1 MASPS
6 ASSQGRVATGDQAPR
21 PLPRLLAIGLL
32 ALAAIGLAAPLLV
45 LVLPFPVAVAFGG
58 LGAFLAGVVM
68 AMRLRSGAF
77 VALGLVGLFGFIGV
91 AAEAALWFR
100 LGGAVD
106 ARLESVAA
114 APSFPDASRLA
125 FPEAIAR
132 GDLAGEARSSI
143 PRSAGPPVELSA
155 FAVPLV
161 PPGWDRSQPVAAFL
175 VCAQPRDEAPCATA
189 FPPRLTEAFRTT
201 ARPEAARAALALHGL
216 TAVPNPAFLATPGEI
231 ASDRARAG
239 WMGLAWPLLAW
250 LAWAAGL
257 AVYRMISVPRRRP
270 ARA

>member
-114 APSFPDASRLA
+114 APSFPEASRLA

-155 FAVPLV
+155 FAVPVV
-161 PPGWDRSQPVAAFL
+161 PAGWDRSQPVPAFL
-175 VCAQPRDEAPCATA
+175 VCAQPRDSVPCATA

-201 ARPEAARAALALHGL
+201 PRPEAARAALALHGL
-216 TAVPNPAFLATPGEI
+216 TAVPNPAFLATTDEI
-231 ASDRARAG
+231 AAERARAG
-239 WMGLAWPLLAW
+239 WMALAWPLLAW